1 VPRTGAD
8 QGEVDR
14 RLVDYLD
21 DPAVSLCPAY
31 VSQQAIADGLG
42 ISRATTYRY
51 FGTRDD
57 MFVRMIAESAR
68 RQADTL
74 QAALASAPT
83 TRTRI
88 ECSFVYS
95 VALRQSLIIRAT
107 QLNVPSDNEA
117 AIRVAI
123 DTLRETMNPI
133 YAAAQQCGSLRADLD
148 TDAIG
153 DWLGEQHRSI
163 LLNGQNTADRSQWVR
178 CFIWPAIAPARAE
191 SSGQA
196 TFKGSLRELEIEL
209 AAAADIVRDAQRRS
223 SAVDAARS

>member
-8 QGEVDR
+8 QGEIDR
-14 RLVDYLD
+14 LLVDYLD
-21 DPAVSLCPAY
+21 DPAVSLCPGY
-31 VSQQAIADGLG
+31 VSQQVIADVLG

-74 QAALASAPT
+74 QAVLATAPT
-83 TRTRI
+83 TRIRI
-88 ECSFVYS
+88 ECSFTYT
-95 VALRQSLIIRAT
+95 VAVRQSLVTRST

-123 DTLRETMNPI
+123 DTLRATMNPI
-133 YAAAQQCGSLRADLD
+133 YAAAQKCGSLRHDLD
-148 TDAIG
+148 ADAIG

-163 LLNGQNTADRSQWVR
+163 LLNGQNAADRTQWVR
-178 CFIWPAIAPARAE
+178 RFVWPAIAPARAE
-191 SSGQA
+191 PSGQA

-223 SAVDAARS
+223 SAVEAART